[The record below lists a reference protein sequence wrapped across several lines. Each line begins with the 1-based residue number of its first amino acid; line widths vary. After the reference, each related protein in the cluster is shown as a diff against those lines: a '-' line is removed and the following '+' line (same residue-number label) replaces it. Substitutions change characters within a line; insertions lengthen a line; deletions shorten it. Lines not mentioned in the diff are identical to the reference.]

1 MPRLQVLGRVACRIL
16 SALLGIGIAERSWGA
31 VKHLKSGSRSHL
43 GADATRMQATIF
55 GAACIEKARTLKGE
69 KEKSME
75 IWNDN
80 DLEFQLGLE
89 NFSANEA
96 HGVAQ
101 SRRVLNPRRLFHTW
115 REDWEKI
122 SEKTQDVV
130 HETKLLRKY
139 QGLRWL
145 DPDSKC
151 MFVADK
157 ENLEW
162 HRGLGWCVIG
172 VSEDGDTE
180 PWPVKLLPS
189 LIRATKQETVL
200 NVEFVHLS
208 KEEKAARKAA
218 REAEARK
225 GGKGRKGAGK
235 RKRDDSSD
243 EDNSDSDREY
253 L

>member
-1 MPRLQVLGRVACRIL
+1 
-16 SALLGIGIAERSWGA
+16 
-31 VKHLKSGSRSHL
+31 
-43 GADATRMQATIF
+43 MQATIF

-101 SRRVLNPRRLFHTW
+101 SQCVLNPRRLFHTW
-115 REDWEKI
+115 REEIGKR
-122 SEKTQDVV
+122 S
-130 HETKLLRKY
+130 LRKHRMWSMRPSCFVSTRGCV
-139 QGLRWL
+139 GLI
-145 DPDSKC
+145 PIQNAC
-151 MFVADK
+151 MWRIERTWSGTVV
-157 ENLEW
+157 W
-162 HRGLGWCVIG
+162 GG
-172 VSEDGDTE
+172 VSLEFM
-180 PWPVKLLPS
+180 
-189 LIRATKQETVL
+189 RMVL

-208 KEEKAARKAA
+208 KEEKAAQKTA

-235 RKRDDSSD
+235 RKCDDFLD